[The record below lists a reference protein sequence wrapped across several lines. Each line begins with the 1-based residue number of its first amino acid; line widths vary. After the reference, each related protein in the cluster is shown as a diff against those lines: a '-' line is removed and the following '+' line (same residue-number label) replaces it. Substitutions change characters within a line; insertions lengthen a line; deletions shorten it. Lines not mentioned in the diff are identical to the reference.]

1 MASLKASELRT
12 KPKSELVKQLNLLK
26 SELAELRVAKVCGGA
41 PAKLAKIKVVRK
53 SIARVLTVYNQTQ
66 KEKLR
71 EMLKNKKYLPKDLR
85 AKKTRAIRRRLKH
98 DEKYERVTA
107 QPVTDKSGPA
117 SRKFKPRMTLRAAKK
132 AANFPPR
139 KYALKA

>member
-12 KPKSELVKQLNLLK
+12 KPKNELVKQLTALK
-26 SELAELRVAKVCGGA
+26 SELSELRVAKVCGGA

-66 KEKLR
+66 KSKLR

-85 AKKTRAIRRRLKH
+85 AKKTRAIRRRLTKG
-98 DEKYERVTA
+98 EEYQRIVA
-107 QPVTDKSGPA
+107 QPLSDKSGPA
-117 SRKFKPRMTLRAAKK
+117 SRKFQKRMTLRAAKK